1 MKPTSQFLTVLHVVD
16 SLEFG
21 GLERV
26 VADLAIAQT
35 KYGHKVIVFS
45 INPTNGLLP
54 ELLAADIPVVLGG
67 KSSSIDFG
75 VLRKLRKT
83 AVGFGVDVV
92 HAHNF
97 VPNYYAAAALIGVDS
112 RPPLVG
118 TCHDMGNRLSNRK
131 LRWLYRLSLLRTAR
145 VAMVGQQVHDRYV
158 ASGVVKATSAEIVM
172 NGIPVR
178 LFNGSTER
186 RQNARKVLGLS
197 DDLLVIGCVGR
208 LVQLKNQRLVVECMP
223 ALLRLH
229 PTLHLVVVGDGPLE
243 SALHAQ
249 ALSLGVAA
257 HIEFLGNRS
266 DVADLLPAFDIFAL
280 CSSTEGLS
288 IALLEACASSL
299 AVVATNVG
307 GNPEI
312 IQDGQTGLLIPVD
325 DHDALR
331 NALHSLLADPALRAR
346 LGAGAAEWTGAHA
359 SIDAL
364 CSTYNRFY
372 LRAM

>member
-1 MKPTSQFLTVLHVVD
+1 MQPLSQSLTILHVVD

-26 VADLAIAQT
+26 VTDLAIAQ
-35 KYGHKVIVFS
+35 KECGHKVIVFS
-45 INPTNGLLP
+45 ISPTTGLLP

-75 VLRKLRKT
+75 VLGKLRRT
-83 AVGFGVDVV
+83 AVGLSVNIV

-97 VPNYYAAAALIGVDS
+97 VPNYYAAVALIGVRS
-112 RPPLVG
+112 GPPLVG

-131 LRWLYRLSLLRTAR
+131 LRWMYRLSLLRTAR
-145 VAMVGQQVHDRYV
+145 VAMVGQQVRDRYI
-158 ASGVVKATSAEIVM
+158 ASGLVKAESAEIVL
-172 NGIPVR
+172 NGIPVQR
-178 LFNGSTER
+178 FNGCAER
-186 RQNARKVLGLS
+186 RQCARRVLGLS

-208 LVQLKNQRLVVECMP
+208 LVQLKNQRLMIECMP
-223 ALLRLH
+223 ALLSLQPNLRL
-229 PTLHLVVVGDGPLE
+229 VIVGDGPLE
-243 SALHAQ
+243 SVLRAQ
-249 ALSLGVAA
+249 AFTLGVAA
-257 HIEFLGNRS
+257 HVDFLGQRS

-280 CSSTEGLS
+280 PSSTEGLS
-288 IALLEACASSL
+288 IALLEACATGL

-312 IQDGQTGLLIPVD
+312 IRDGQTGLLVPVD

-331 NALHSLLADPALRAR
+331 SALHSLLTNPTLRAR
-346 LGAGAAEWTGAHA
+346 LGASASEWVEDHA